1 MSARNTSPRLCS
13 IGVVTNN
20 LNSYILK
27 LIIETNTNMTQSILE
42 QHGSREKPQPVAER
56 SDLEQKDR
64 EVIAVATGEF
74 GENLTDA
81 KKSVLEEIRVI
92 DLKKE
97 QFTKANEK
105 LFAGVKVALAQLA
118 IPGTTF
124 DINNIKVPKS
134 DYEDAVL
141 IAYGGAL
148 ALRDRLIGLRKKK
161 EITPLDE
168 QEQGEESLINAT
180 LGNKPIGIKDIFVLQ
195 RLNQRKEAKFN
206 REKAS

>member
-1 MSARNTSPRLCS
+1 
-13 IGVVTNN
+13 
-20 LNSYILK
+20 
-27 LIIETNTNMTQSILE
+27 MTQSILE